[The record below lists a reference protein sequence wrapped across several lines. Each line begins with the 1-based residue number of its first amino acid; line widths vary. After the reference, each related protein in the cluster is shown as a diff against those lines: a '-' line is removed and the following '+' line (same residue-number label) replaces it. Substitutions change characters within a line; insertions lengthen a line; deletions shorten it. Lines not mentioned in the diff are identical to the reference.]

1 MSRARAWLVA
11 LTAMLAMSVSYA
23 DRQIVSAVATSVR
36 GALGIDATAFG
47 WLAGAFSLSY
57 LVFAPLAGAL
67 VDRVGARRGLLV
79 GVVAWSCVSAA
90 HALAPSFAA
99 LFALRVLLG
108 LTEAPSFPSAAQSV
122 RRALPPKDRSAG
134 LGLIFT
140 GSSIGAAV
148 AAPLAVWLDVRFG
161 WRTAFLVASALGL
174 SWLPLW
180 LLVTRRRDVRDALAT
195 PEAGGPGSAPA
206 PASAPA
212 PRTPPPSRLTLLS
225 EPAVLRC
232 VVMTLASAPVLMFVF
247 LWLPQYLELGR
258 GLPKPTLGAY
268 LWLPP
273 VMADVGMLGFGV
285 LASALDRRHPHGP
298 RSHVELMA
306 AAALLASTIALV
318 PRVAD
323 AWPAVLLVGV
333 ACVGGGGLY
342 TLLTADV
349 LARIDPAFVSTASG
363 LLAASQSLVY
373 VAVNPLVGRWVDR
386 THSFDGVMVAFGAL
400 TLPGAVA
407 WALWPMPRPSPALTP
422 AR

>member
-11 LTAMLAMSVSYA
+11 MTAMLAMSVSYA

-67 VDRVGARRGLLV
+67 VDRIGARRGLV
-79 GVVAWSCVSAA
+79 FGVVAWSCVSAA

-99 LFALRVLLG
+99 LFLLRVLLG

-122 RRALPPKDRSAG
+122 RRALPPRDRSAG

-140 GSSIGAAV
+140 GSSLGAAF

-161 WRTAFLVASALGL
+161 WRMAFLVASALGL
-174 SWLPLW
+174 AWLPLW
-180 LLVTRRRDVRDALAT
+180 LLVTRARDVRSALAT
-195 PEAGGPGSAPA
+195 PDAGVPGAGPS
-206 PASAPA
+206 
-212 PRTPPPSRLTLLS
+212 REQLPPPSSRLALLA

-232 VVMTLASAPVLMFVF
+232 VVMTLCSAPVLMFVF

-273 VMADVGMLGFGV
+273 VMADVGMLGFGA
-285 LASALDRRHPHGP
+285 LASALDRRHPAGQ
-298 RSHVELMA
+298 RSHVELLA
-306 AAALLASTIALV
+306 TAALLASTLGLV
-318 PRVAD
+318 PRIAD

-333 ACVGGGGLY
+333 ACVGAGGLY

-349 LARIDPAFVSTASG
+349 LGRIDPGSVSTVSG
-363 LLAASQSLVY
+363 MLAASQSLVY
-373 VAVNPLVGRWVDR
+373 VVGNPLVGRWVDR
-386 THSFDGVMVAFGAL
+386 THSFDGPMMAFGAL
-400 TLPGAVA
+400 TLPGALV
-407 WALWPMPRPSPALTP
+407 WALWPVRRPAPALTP
-422 AR
+422 AP

>member
-1 MSRARAWLVA
+1 MSRGRAWLVA

-57 LVFAPLAGAL
+57 LVFAPIAGAM
-67 VDRVGARRGLLV
+67 VDRIGARRGLIVAIL
-79 GVVAWSCVSAA
+79 AWSCVSAA

-99 LFALRVLLG
+99 IFLLRVLLG

-148 AAPLAVWLDVRFG
+148 AAPLAVWLDVHFG
-161 WRTAFLVASALGL
+161 WRAAFLVASTLGL
-174 SWLPLW
+174 AWLPVW
-180 LLVTRRRDVRDALAT
+180 LAVTRRREVREALAT
-195 PEAGGPGSAPA
+195 PDATAAATQGAP
-206 PASAPA
+206 SSLL
-212 PRTPPPSRLTLLS
+212 PPPSSRIALLA

-232 VVMTLASAPVLMFVF
+232 IVMTLCSAPVLMFVF

-285 LASALDRRHPHGP
+285 LASALDRRHPGGQ
-298 RSHVELMA
+298 RSHVELLVT
-306 AAALLASTIALV
+306 AALLAATIALV

-323 AWPAVLLVGV
+323 TWGAVLVVGV
-333 ACVGGGGLY
+333 ACIGGGGLY

-349 LARIDPAFVSTASG
+349 LGRVDPGSVSTVSG
-363 LLAASQSLVY
+363 MLAASQSLVY
-373 VAVNPLVGRWVDR
+373 IVGNPLVGRWVDR

-407 WALWPMPRPSPALTP
+407 WALWPVRRGPAAALTS
-422 AR
+422 AG